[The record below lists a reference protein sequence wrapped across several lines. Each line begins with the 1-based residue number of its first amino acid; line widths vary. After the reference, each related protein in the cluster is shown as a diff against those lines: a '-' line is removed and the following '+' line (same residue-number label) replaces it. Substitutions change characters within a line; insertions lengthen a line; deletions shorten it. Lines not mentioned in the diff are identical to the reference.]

1 MKTLITPNKYENG
14 VKKNPMFVQMQNPFS
29 NYEEREISLNC
40 EKHGLVKA
48 TVYVNRLNGE
58 EMGCVCPLCEKEQ
71 EEEEQKRV
79 KERELQLE
87 KERREEFYKSCNIKQ
102 EFWNKT
108 FDDFK
113 PITPKQKEYL
123 AAIKKMLETR
133 RGKLIVLGSNGAG
146 KSMLANLALK
156 DMGGLGYSMFQLSLK
171 IRSLGKDD
179 MSEYDFVET
188 LIQAPLL
195 VFDEIGRSKGSE
207 FEINLM
213 SYVLGERHSLDKPFI
228 LLSNTHF
235 ARDCPHGKEGCDK
248 CFERYFDN
256 DLLSRFRQDGKFI
269 VFEKDVPDWRNPKNK
284 GLFEK

>member
-1 MKTLITPNKYENG
+1 MQTLVTSNEYENG
-14 VKKNPMFVQMQNPFS
+14 KSKTPEFKLLENPFS
-29 NYEEREISLNC
+29 NFEGREKSITC
-40 EKHGLVKA
+40 EKHGLVIT
-48 TVYVNRLNGE
+48 TVYINKKTGE

-71 EEEEQKRV
+71 EEEEQKRA
-79 KERELQLE
+79 KERE

-102 EFWNKT
+102 EFWEKT

-123 AAIKKMLETR
+123 AAIKKLLETKH
-133 RGKLIVLGSNGAG
+133 GKLIVLGSNGAG
-146 KSMLANLALK
+146 KSMLANIALK
-156 DMGGLGYSMFQLSLK
+156 DMGGLVYTMFQLSLK

-179 MSEYDFVET
+179 MSEYDFVEM
-188 LIQAPLL
+188 LIHAPLL

-228 LLSNTHF
+228 LLSNVHF
-235 ARDCPHGKEGCDK
+235 ARDCPKGNEGCEK

-269 VFEKDVPDWRNPKNK
+269 VLEKDVPDWRNPKNK
-284 GLFEK
+284 GCLK

>member
-1 MKTLITPNKYENG
+1 MEALQALSEHENG
-14 VKKNPMFVQMQNPFS
+14 KIKPTEFKKIRFPFG
-29 NYEEREISLNC
+29 YIEKTRTIAC
-40 EKHGLVKA
+40 EKHGEVEAVFFANEK
-48 TVYVNRLNGE
+48 TGE
-58 EMGCVCPLCEKEQ
+58 ELPCQCPLCEKEREA
-71 EEEEQKRV
+71 EELRLAEEKQRQVEKQK
-79 KERELQLE
+79 
-87 KERREEFYKSCNIKQ
+87 REEFYKSCNIKQ
-102 EFWNKT
+102 EFWEKA

-113 PITPKQKEYL
+113 PLTQKQKEYL
-123 AAIKKMLETR
+123 AAVKKLLETR
-133 RGKLIVLGSNGAG
+133 HGKLIVLGSNGAG

-156 DMGGLGYSMFQLSLK
+156 ETGGLAYTMFQLSLK
-171 IRSLGKDD
+171 IRSLGKSG
-179 MSEYDFVET
+179 MSEYDFVDT

-269 VFEKDVPDWRNPKNK
+269 VLEKDVPDWRNPKNK

>member
-1 MKTLITPNKYENG
+1 MKTLVESNEYENG
-14 VKKNPMFVQMQNPFS
+14 KPKTPEFKQLENPFS
-29 NYEEREISLNC
+29 NFEEREKVITC
-40 EKHGLVKA
+40 EKHGLVKT
-48 TVYVNRLNGE
+48 TVLINKKTGE

-71 EEEEQKRV
+71 EEEEQKRA

-102 EFWNKT
+102 EFWEKT

-123 AAIKKMLETR
+123 AAIKKLLETKH
-133 RGKLIVLGSNGAG
+133 GKLIVLGSNGAG
-146 KSMLANLALK
+146 KSMLANIALK
-156 DMGGLGYSMFQLSLK
+156 DMGGLVYTMFQLSLK

-179 MSEYDFVET
+179 MSECDFVET
-188 LIQAPLL
+188 FIQAPLL

-269 VFEKDVPDWRNPKNK
+269 VLEKDVPDWRNPKNK

>member
-1 MKTLITPNKYENG
+1 
-14 VKKNPMFVQMQNPFS
+14 
-29 NYEEREISLNC
+29 
-40 EKHGLVKA
+40 
-48 TVYVNRLNGE
+48 
-58 EMGCVCPLCEKEQ
+58 
-71 EEEEQKRV
+71 
-79 KERELQLE
+79 
-87 KERREEFYKSCNIKQ
+87 
-102 EFWNKT
+102 
-108 FDDFK
+108 
-113 PITPKQKEYL
+113 
-123 AAIKKMLETR
+123 
-133 RGKLIVLGSNGAG
+133 
-146 KSMLANLALK
+146 
-156 DMGGLGYSMFQLSLK
+156 MFQLSLK
-171 IRSLGKDD
+171 IRSLGKSG
-179 MSEYDFVET
+179 MSEYDFVDT

-269 VFEKDVPDWRNPKNK
+269 VLEKDVPDWRNPKNK

>member
-1 MKTLITPNKYENG
+1 MQALQTFNEYENG
-14 VKKNPMFVQMQNPFS
+14 RPKEPEFKTLNPFA
-29 NYEEREISLNC
+29 NFEEWTKNIKC
-40 EKHGLVKA
+40 EKHGNVFM
-48 TVYVNRLNGE
+48 RFWLNTKTGE
-58 EMGCVCPLCEKEQ
+58 ELGCECPMC
-71 EEEEQKRV
+71 EEEREETERKRLAEEGARI
-79 KERELQLE
+79 ERE
-87 KERREEFYKSCNIKQ
+87 KRERFYKACNIKQ
-102 EFWNKT
+102 EFWDKN

-113 PITPKQKEYL
+113 PLTAKQKEYL
-123 AAIKKMLETR
+123 AAVKKLLETK

-146 KSMLANLALK
+146 KSMLANIALK
-156 DMGGLGYSMFQLSLK
+156 EMGGIAYTMFQLSLK
-171 IRSLGKDD
+171 IRSLNKDE
-179 MSEYDFVET
+179 MSEYDFVDT

-195 VFDEIGRSKGSE
+195 VFDEVGRSKGSE

-235 ARDCPHGKEGCDK
+235 ARDCPKKGCEK

-269 VFEKDVPDWRNPKNK
+269 VLEKDVPDWRNPKNK

>member
-1 MKTLITPNKYENG
+1 MQILVTPNEYENG
-14 VKKNPMFVQMQNPFS
+14 VKKNPMFVPMINPFS
-29 NYEEREISLNC
+29 DYEEQQRDINC
-40 EKHGLVKA
+40 EKHGHVLA
-48 TVYVNRLNGE
+48 TVYVNIKTGE
-58 EMGCVCPLCEKEQ
+58 EMPCTCPLCEKEQ
-71 EEEEQKRV
+71 EEEEQRHA

-87 KERREEFYKSCNIKQ
+87 KEFYKSCNIKQ
-102 EFWNKT
+102 EFWDKT
-108 FDDFK
+108 FEDFK
-113 PITPKQKEYL
+113 PLTQKQKEYL
-123 AAIKKMLETR
+123 AAVQKLLESKH
-133 RGKLIVLGSNGAG
+133 GKLIVLGSNGAG
-146 KSMLANLALK
+146 KSMLANLAIK
-156 DMGGLGYSMFQLSLK
+156 EMGGLAYTMFQLSLK

-235 ARDCPHGKEGCDK
+235 ARDCPHGKEGCDR

-269 VFEKDVPDWRNPKNK
+269 ILEKDVPDWRNPKNK

>member
-1 MKTLITPNKYENG
+1 MQTLVTSNEYENG
-14 VKKNPMFVQMQNPFS
+14 KPKTPEFKQLENPFS
-29 NYEEREISLNC
+29 NFEEREKAFTC
-40 EKHGLVKA
+40 EKHGVVKT
-48 TVYVNRLNGE
+48 TVLINKKTGE
-58 EMGCVCPLCEKEQ
+58 EMACSCPLCEKEQ
-71 EEEEQKRV
+71 EEEEQKRA

-102 EFWNKT
+102 EFWEKT
-108 FDDFK
+108 FEDFK

-123 AAIKKMLETR
+123 AAIKKLLETKH
-133 RGKLIVLGSNGAG
+133 GKLIVLGSNGAG
-146 KSMLANLALK
+146 KSMLANIALK
-156 DMGGLGYSMFQLSLK
+156 DMGGLVYTMFQLSLK

-179 MSEYDFVET
+179 MSEYDFVEM

-235 ARDCPHGKEGCDK
+235 ARDCPNGKEGCEK

-269 VFEKDVPDWRNPKNK
+269 VLEKDVPDWRNPKNK

>member
-1 MKTLITPNKYENG
+1 MESLQAFSENESG
-14 VKKNPMFVQMQNPFS
+14 KIRPPEFKKIRFPFDNYVKKT
-29 NYEEREISLNC
+29 RTITC
-40 EKHGLVKA
+40 EKHGEIEAVFFANEK
-48 TVYVNRLNGE
+48 TGE
-58 EMGCVCPLCEKEQ
+58 ELPSQCPLCEKEREA
-71 EEEEQKRV
+71 EESRLAEEKR
-79 KERELQLE
+79 RQAE
-87 KERREEFYKSCNIKQ
+87 KQRREEFYKSCNVKQ
-102 EFWNKT
+102 EFWGKT

-113 PITPKQKEYL
+113 PLTQKQKEYL
-123 AAIKKMLETR
+123 AAVKKLLETR

-156 DMGGLGYSMFQLSLK
+156 ETGGLAYTMFQLSLK
-171 IRSLGKDD
+171 IRSLGKSG
-179 MSEYDFVET
+179 MSEYDFVDT

-269 VFEKDVPDWRNPKNK
+269 VLEKDVPDWRNPKNK

>member
-1 MKTLITPNKYENG
+1 MQTLVTSNEYENG
-14 VKKNPMFVQMQNPFS
+14 KPKTPEFKQLENPFS
-29 NYEEREISLNC
+29 NFEEREKDFTC
-40 EKHGLVKA
+40 EKHRLVKT
-48 TVYVNRLNGE
+48 TVFINKKTGE

-71 EEEEQKRV
+71 EEEEQKRA

-102 EFWNKT
+102 EFWEKT

-123 AAIKKMLETR
+123 AAIKKLLETKH
-133 RGKLIVLGSNGAG
+133 GKLIVLGSNGAG
-146 KSMLANLALK
+146 KSMLANIALK
-156 DMGGLGYSMFQLSLK
+156 DMGGLVYTMFQLSLK

-179 MSEYDFVET
+179 MSEYDFVEM

-235 ARDCPHGKEGCDK
+235 ARDCPNGKEGCEK

-269 VFEKDVPDWRNPKNK
+269 VLEKDVPDWRNPKNK